1 MATKTS
7 SSMSYLTDISNILK
21 EQGSNELK
29 PNEFTSEM
37 FKVEYEKVNG
47 KTTICSIN
55 SRLKR
60 MEDSGKLTKRRISL
74 NGAST
79 NAYKLIK

>member
-1 MATKTS
+1 MATKS
-7 SSMSYLTDISNILK
+7 KPSMDYLTDISNILK

-37 FKVEYEKVNG
+37 FKVEYEKLNG
-47 KTTICSIN
+47 KTTTCSIH

-60 MEDSGKLTKRRISL
+60 MEDRGKITKRKISMK
-74 NGAST
+74 GSST